1 MKMVIIGYSGAGKST
16 LAKKL
21 TDFYKLPLLHLDKLR
36 FSNGWKAR
44 KKENISADIQ
54 AFLDTHD
61 SWVIEGNLSSC
72 LFEERLNA
80 ADKIIILQLP
90 RLICI
95 KRAYK
100 RYRQHRGQTRDSV
113 ADGCPERF
121 DLDFIKWILIGG
133 RHPQIQERFQSV
145 LENYSDKPLHLTSQK
160 DIDTFLQDMKK

>member
-21 TDFYKLPLLHLDKLR
+21 ADFYKLPLLHLDKLR
-36 FSNGWKAR
+36 FLSNWQARSKAD
-44 KKENISADIQ
+44 ITADIQ

-61 SWVIEGNLSSC
+61 SWVMEGNLSSC

-80 ADKIIILQLP
+80 ADKIIILHLP
-90 RLICI
+90 RLTCL

-100 RYRQHRGQTRDSV
+100 RYRQHRGYTRDSM
-113 ADGCPERF
+113 AEGCPERF
-121 DLDFIKWILIGG
+121 DLDFIKWILIDG
-133 RHPQIQERFQSV
+133 RHPKIQKQFQSV
-145 LENYSDKPLHLTSQK
+145 LENYSDKTFHLTSQM